1 MDYICVNV
9 PLVFEGN
16 VNNTLYHGYRLDSVP
31 MFELQ
36 GGNSL
41 ASTTQLL

>member
-9 PLVFEGN
+9 PFFSKEMSTTT
-16 VNNTLYHGYRLDSVP
+16 TLYHGYRLDSVP

-41 ASTTQLL
+41 ASTI